1 MLLITLAKPAPM
13 NLPLQ
18 VVLALFVAL
27 TITGCELPQNKT
39 DDGSDASST
48 TDGGETIREW
58 RYLTIADEAPMT
70 AADGLPGAD
79 IDAIVIH
86 RNGEFI
92 SAGCV
97 EVSLFG
103 EDSLNH
109 SENSHVDPDG
119 ATLWVREQSEESG
132 FVSLAGGTLLCEL
145 PLPIQT
151 GDDVTVWEVP
161 SDAADSFSVSFS
173 TDPSGGESASAG
185 SFVSTHT
192 FPVP

>member
-1 MLLITLAKPAPM
+1 MLQITLATRCPM
-13 NLPLQ
+13 LHSIR
-18 VVLALFVAL
+18 VLFVLLLAF
-27 TITGCELPQNKT
+27 TATGCELPQNKT
-39 DDGSDASST
+39 TDDSDASST

-58 RYLTIADEAPMT
+58 RYLTITDEAPMT

-86 RNGEFI
+86 RDGEFI

-97 EVSLFG
+97 EVSLYG

-109 SENSHVDPDG
+109 GENSHVDPDG
-119 ATLWVREQSEESG
+119 ATLWVREQSEEFG

-145 PLPIQT
+145 PLTIQT
-151 GDDVTVWEVP
+151 GDEITIWEVS

-185 SFVSTHT
+185 SFVSTQS
-192 FPVP
+192 FGAP

>member
-1 MLLITLAKPAPM
+1 MILSLRLVLIALLTLTVSA
-13 NLPLQ
+13 
-18 VVLALFVAL
+18 
-27 TITGCELPQNKT
+27 CELPQNKT
-39 DDGSDASST
+39 SDGSDASNT

-58 RYLTIADEAPMT
+58 RYLTITDEAPMT

-86 RNGEFI
+86 RDGEFI

-97 EVSLFG
+97 EVSLYG

-109 SENSHVDPDG
+109 GDNANVDPNG
-119 ATLWVREQSEESG
+119 ATLWVREQSEASG

-145 PLPIQT
+145 PLVIQT
-151 GDDVTVWEVP
+151 GDEITIWEVP
-161 SDAADSFSVSFS
+161 SDGADSFSVAFS

-192 FPVP
+192 FQAP